1 MYIVSKDKR
10 SIINLEQVTAIYIGS
25 DGCSIKCDYKN
36 NGCQLGRYNSDKEA
50 KKAIEIIAE
59 RIGKADICTMP
70 DDNAVKAKM
79 NLEGRNYHHIT
90 GKKTK
95 GHGGS

>member
-1 MYIVSKDKR
+1 MFIVSKDKK
-10 SIINLEQVTAIYIGS
+10 SIINLEQVTAMYIGS

-50 KKAIEIIAE
+50 KKAIEIISE
-59 RIGKADICTMP
+59 SIGKVDVCVMP
-70 DDNAVKAKM
+70 DDSAIKAKM
-79 NLEGRNYHHIT
+79 NLEEQKYHHIT